1 MIKGGLKIKGI
12 EEYGSKI
19 NCSLS
24 IKYVLS
30 KGYLPHTFSFKIT
43 ADMFLMASVIVSH
56 RHLILMVCFVF
67 SYLR

>member
-24 IKYVLS
+24 IKYGLS
-30 KGYLPHTFSFKIT
+30 KGYLPRVFSCKIT
-43 ADMFLMASVIVSH
+43 ADQTCMIFPANLLDNLVQ
-56 RHLILMVCFVF
+56 RQD
-67 SYLR
+67 